1 MPPAQKAGIAALSRR
16 DFLEQARELIAR
28 ERKFLSD
35 GLSRLGFR
43 VWPSMANYLLFSVGQ
58 KGKELSG
65 QEDLKKFLSGR
76 GILIRSCASYRGLD
90 DSFFRVAVKRR
101 EENKELLSQMEEW
114 ARKNFSSGSEV

>member
-1 MPPAQKAGIAALSRR
+1 
-16 DFLEQARELIAR
+16 
-28 ERKFLSD
+28 
-35 GLSRLGFR
+35 
-43 VWPSMANYLLFSVGQ
+43 MANYLLFSVGQ
-58 KGKELSG
+58 KGKEPSG